1 MDSVKLHRLNCW
13 KKALK
18 NWVDNGGLL
27 VLGTGVQAQKV
38 LSGLDFVDVSL
49 NGTQS
54 VSGVSAPDGTGLS
67 MPDTPENQSMY
78 PQPGTQANGVG
89 FPLAR
94 LVMVICLATG
104 AALDAAISANKR
116 DFGSRYARAQA
127 LLAQERFTEAM
138 DELLEIL
145 MRDKTWDE
153 DRARKTYI
161 AILDIM
167 EPPRVAVAEG
177 QIPAEDAAVAS
188 YRRRL
193 SSVVL
198 S

>member
-1 MDSVKLHRLNCW
+1 
-13 KKALK
+13 
-18 NWVDNGGLL
+18 
-27 VLGTGVQAQKV
+27 
-38 LSGLDFVDVSL
+38 
-49 NGTQS
+49 
-54 VSGVSAPDGTGLS
+54 
-67 MPDTPENQSMY
+67 MP
-78 PQPGTQANGVG
+78 
-89 FPLAR
+89 
-94 LVMVICLATG
+94 
-104 AALDAAISANKR
+104 
-116 DFGSRYARAQA
+116 
-127 LLAQERFTEAM
+127 AQERFTEAM

-177 QIPAEDAAVAS
+177 QIPAEDATVAS

>member
-1 MDSVKLHRLNCW
+1 MSISAEEKDRYLRETAIVLAREGFRTDRTDTGKLRVLLDGAPLCE
-13 KKALK
+13 
-18 NWVDNGGLL
+18 VTENGGI
-27 VLGTGVQAQKV
+27 TYRNEDINEPERINAKDKV
-38 LSGLDFVDVSL
+38 LAVRRYDSLQRWIQAIEAERHQPADF
-49 NGTQS
+49 
-54 VSGVSAPDGTGLS
+54 
-67 MPDTPENQSMY
+67 
-78 PQPGTQANGVG
+78 
-89 FPLAR
+89 
-94 LVMVICLATG
+94 
-104 AALDAAISANKR
+104 AALDAATSANKR

-177 QIPAEDAAVAS
+177 QIPAEDATVAS